1 MVGIGTRVK
10 TSEGA
15 AIGEAGLDAT
25 KAAGSVMGEAGLE
38 VAKGDAGLKLV
49 DRLMG
54 LLGWLRTGA
63 TVGRLIGLLG
73 RLRTGAPG
81 RVGKLMGLLG
91 RLRTGAT
98 VGIGTE
104 TTGVEG
110 LEVVATTGKDEIIP
124 GEAGRGTATG
134 RVGMLIGATSPVA
147 NTGDAARNGAGG
159 EVGEV
164 TLARGF
170 PVI

>member
-25 KAAGSVMGEAGLE
+25 KAAGRVMGEAGLE

-49 DRLMG
+49 
-54 LLGWLRTGA
+54 
-63 TVGRLIGLLG
+63 GRLIGLLG
-73 RLRTGAPG
+73 RLRTGA
-81 RVGKLMGLLG
+81 
-91 RLRTGAT
+91 T
-98 VGIGTE
+98 VGMGTE